1 MFFMVLL
8 SATLD
13 AGVAIALVVV
23 YFMYVLF
30 SVFLSY
36 LSEPFQHTISS
47 KRSGEMGFLSHVLRT
62 RTDGGL

>member
-23 YFMYVLF
+23 YFTYVLF

-36 LSEPFQHTISS
+36 LSEHFSAYNIQR
-47 KRSGEMGFLSHVLRT
+47 KER
-62 RTDGGL
+62 